1 MKNTLLIIFAFLIS
15 GLSNVAAS
23 QDFAFCNINELSGI
37 SMREIT
43 AVVRDDDGF
52 VWAASRTGVL
62 RVAADDC
69 RLYQLPFATT
79 DVMQV
84 KMACR
89 GGLLVVA
96 TQNGQIFRYNRVLNK
111 FDRWFVLSSLLG
123 NEDWVT
129 NLLIDTDGKVW
140 ISTSTG
146 IFFWTGEEVVQ
157 AFDDI
162 TGISNITPLEGCYAL
177 AFVQSSIYRIDTHNR
192 TQTKLQGHLPY
203 IISSARYDAHTRRV
217 WIGTYN
223 AGLWRYDLAGQI
235 VRKATV
241 PQFPKFIVRD
251 ILIPDTTSLWVG
263 VDGGGIWIL
272 DSEACQVRQVLRENL
287 DNPSSLRGN
296 SVYSLLVDDRHRVW
310 TATNSGGLQ
319 YTEITRSNVEHL
331 VHGINNPQSLHN
343 NEVNHIVTD
352 SRGNLWIAT
361 NDGISLRDARTH
373 KWKQLYSGCQQVFLS
388 LVTDKKGHIYAGTY
402 GGGLYV
408 LDEATG
414 RELHHYTGND
424 GNIFGAGG
432 FVFATYVDSAGDVWM
447 GGVKGNVYCCHA
459 ASGKLRMYDTQP
471 VYCFAELSP
480 GQILLGCAYGLL
492 LMDKK
497 TGKFD
502 VLLSGYTVHDIAVA
516 GRTIWVCTSGGGL
529 IGLDMHTAE
538 QVRITT
544 QQGLPSNYTKSILLI
559 GNNLWI
565 GTDNGLC
572 CYNLFHKQVRTFA
585 TQQQLASASFSVNAA
600 CQLPDG
606 RLAFGSNNGL
616 VLFHPDK
623 INTVHSSG
631 RIYFSD
637 IRVSGRSIRETVDFN
652 LSVPIDSL
660 STLHLDYPQN
670 SFTLSVLP
678 LGCVSK
684 SVSFS
689 WKLVGQD
696 ETWSTY
702 TTNRYINYT
711 NLPAGNY
718 MLYIRLYDGSLLSRR
733 QLSIV
738 VEPPFWQT
746 IWFRLLVVAVIAG
759 LLFLAVRHYIQ
770 YLHRRYSDEK
780 IRFFTRMAHDI
791 RTSLMLIKAPIEE
804 LHKEKSLSPWGTKC
818 LALASEQTTRLSD
831 TATQLLDFEKL
842 DVGCEQPVFTDFNLT
857 DLIRRR
863 TGIYASY
870 AAGKQID
877 VKVDLTPEDYWVQA
891 DVHMLERVV
900 DNLLSNAVKYSTSG
914 GHIEVTFTGKA
925 NEWMLRV
932 KDYGMGISKAAQR
945 KLFHEFY
952 RSDNAV
958 NAQIVGSGIGLLMT
972 KRYISIHGGKIAV
985 TSELGIGTT
994 FDITVP
1000 LRPASQTKTADA
1012 SVADKIE
1019 MPESGDMEVHDMHIL
1034 IVEDNHAL
1042 REFMVHPLRE
1052 HFRVTTAN
1060 DGQQAWEMLNDLQ
1073 PDLVVSDVVMP
1084 RMDGFELC
1092 RRIKSTY
1099 ETSHI
1104 PVILLTALSDKTNQL
1119 HGLGLGA
1126 DNYLVKPFDMALLA
1140 SRITSI
1146 IRNRRTVLQKAIET
1160 KRDDVRSIVANRM
1173 NDEFIKKAVECVRAN
1188 IANENFG
1195 KEEFASALALSQSLL
1210 YKKIKALTNLSVVEF
1225 IRSIRLNYAMEKLRS
1240 GEYNVTEVS
1249 EMCGFNTSAYFS
1261 KVFKEYFGKT
1271 PTEVMQ
1277 SSAL

>member
-241 PQFPKFIVRD
+241 PQFPKLIVRD

-343 NEVNHIVTD
+343 NEVNHIVID

-780 IRFFTRMAHDI
+780 IRFFTRMVHDI

-877 VKVDLTPEDYWVQA
+877 VKADLTPEDYWVQA
-891 DVHMLERVV
+891 DVRMLERVV

-1000 LRPASQTKTADA
+1000 LRPASQTKIADA

-1225 IRSIRLNYAMEKLRS
+1225 IRSIRLNYAMELLCS
-1240 GEYNVTEVS
+1240 GKFNVTEVS
-1249 EMCGFNTSAYFS
+1249 EMCGFNTPAYFS
-1261 KVFKEYFGKT
+1261 RVFKEFFGKT
-1271 PTEVMQ
+1271 PTEVI
-1277 SSAL
+1277 

>member
-241 PQFPKFIVRD
+241 PQFPKLIVRD

-343 NEVNHIVTD
+343 NEVNHIVID

-877 VKVDLTPEDYWVQA
+877 VKADLTPEDYWVQA
-891 DVHMLERVV
+891 DVRMLERVV

-1000 LRPASQTKTADA
+1000 LRPASQTKIADA

-1271 PTEVMQ
+1271 PTEV
-1277 SSAL
+1277 L

>member
-241 PQFPKFIVRD
+241 PQFPKLIVRD

-343 NEVNHIVTD
+343 NEVNHIVID

-877 VKVDLTPEDYWVQA
+877 VKADLTPEDYWVQA
-891 DVHMLERVV
+891 DVRMLERVV

-1000 LRPASQTKTADA
+1000 LRPASQTKIADA

-1099 ETSHI
+1099 ETSYI

-1225 IRSIRLNYAMEKLRS
+1225 IRSIRLNYAMELLCS
-1240 GEYNVTEVS
+1240 GKFNVTEVS
-1249 EMCGFNTSAYFS
+1249 EMCGFNTPAYFS
-1261 KVFKEYFGKT
+1261 RVFKEFFGKT
-1271 PTEVMQ
+1271 PTEVI
-1277 SSAL
+1277 

>member
-241 PQFPKFIVRD
+241 PQFPKLIVRD

-343 NEVNHIVTD
+343 NEVNHIVID

-877 VKVDLTPEDYWVQA
+877 VKADLTPEDYWVQA
-891 DVHMLERVV
+891 DVRMLERVV

-1000 LRPASQTKTADA
+1000 LRPASQTKIADA

-1225 IRSIRLNYAMEKLRS
+1225 IRSIRLNYAMELLCS
-1240 GEYNVTEVS
+1240 GKFNVTEVS
-1249 EMCGFNTSAYFS
+1249 EMCGFNTPAYFS
-1261 KVFKEYFGKT
+1261 RVFKEFFGKT
-1271 PTEVMQ
+1271 PTEVI
-1277 SSAL
+1277 

>member
-241 PQFPKFIVRD
+241 PQFPKLIVRD

-343 NEVNHIVTD
+343 NEVNHIVID

-585 TQQQLASASFSVNAA
+585 TQQQLVSASFSVNAA

-877 VKVDLTPEDYWVQA
+877 VKTDLTPEDYWVQA

-914 GHIEVTFTGKA
+914 EHIEVTFTGKA

-1000 LRPASQTKTADA
+1000 LRPASQTKIADA

-1225 IRSIRLNYAMEKLRS
+1225 IRSIRLNYAMELLCS
-1240 GEYNVTEVS
+1240 GKFNVTEVS
-1249 EMCGFNTSAYFS
+1249 EMCGFNTPAYFS
-1261 KVFKEYFGKT
+1261 RVFKEFFGKT
-1271 PTEVMQ
+1271 PTEVI
-1277 SSAL
+1277 

>member
-140 ISTSTG
+140 ISTSIG

-241 PQFPKFIVRD
+241 PQFPKLIVRD

-343 NEVNHIVTD
+343 NEVNHIVID

-877 VKVDLTPEDYWVQA
+877 VKADLTPEDYWVQA
-891 DVHMLERVV
+891 DVRMLERVV

-1000 LRPASQTKTADA
+1000 LRPASQTKIADA

-1225 IRSIRLNYAMEKLRS
+1225 IRSIRLNYAMELLCS
-1240 GEYNVTEVS
+1240 GKFNVTEVS
-1249 EMCGFNTSAYFS
+1249 EMCGFNTPAYFS
-1261 KVFKEYFGKT
+1261 RVFKEFFGKT
-1271 PTEVMQ
+1271 PTEVI
-1277 SSAL
+1277 

>member
-241 PQFPKFIVRD
+241 PQFPKLIVRD

-296 SVYSLLVDDRHRVW
+296 SVYSLLVDDRHWVW

-343 NEVNHIVTD
+343 NEVNHIVID

-877 VKVDLTPEDYWVQA
+877 VKADLTPEDYWVQA
-891 DVHMLERVV
+891 DVRMLERVV

-1000 LRPASQTKTADA
+1000 LRPASQTKIADA

-1225 IRSIRLNYAMEKLRS
+1225 IRSIRLNYAMELLCS
-1240 GEYNVTEVS
+1240 GKFNVTEVS
-1249 EMCGFNTSAYFS
+1249 EMCGFNTPAYFS
-1261 KVFKEYFGKT
+1261 RVFKEFFGKT
-1271 PTEVMQ
+1271 PTEVI
-1277 SSAL
+1277 

>member
-241 PQFPKFIVRD
+241 PQFPKLIVRD

-343 NEVNHIVTD
+343 NEVNHIVID

-447 GGVKGNVYCCHA
+447 GGVKGNVYCCYA

-877 VKVDLTPEDYWVQA
+877 VKADLTPEDYWVQA
-891 DVHMLERVV
+891 DVRMLERVV

-1000 LRPASQTKTADA
+1000 LRPASQTKIADA

-1225 IRSIRLNYAMEKLRS
+1225 IRSIRLNYAMELLCS
-1240 GEYNVTEVS
+1240 GKFNVTEVS
-1249 EMCGFNTSAYFS
+1249 EMCGFNTPAYFS
-1261 KVFKEYFGKT
+1261 RVFKEFFGKT
-1271 PTEVMQ
+1271 PTEVI
-1277 SSAL
+1277 

>member
-1 MKNTLLIIFAFLIS
+1 MKNTLLLIFAFLLS
-15 GLSNVAAS
+15 EFSNVAVS
-23 QDFAFCNINELSGI
+23 QDFAFCNINNLSGI
-37 SMREIT
+37 SMREVT

-62 RVAADDC
+62 RVATDD
-69 RLYQLPFATT
+69 YQLYSLPFTTT
-79 DVMQV
+79 DVMQI

-111 FDRWFVLSSLLG
+111 FDLWFTFSSLLG

-129 NLLIDTDGKVW
+129 NLLIDVDGKVW

-146 IFFWTGEEVVQ
+146 IFLWTGEEIVR
-157 AFDDI
+157 AFDNI
-162 TGISNITPLEGCYAL
+162 AGISNMTLLEGCYAL
-177 AFVQSSIYRIDTHNR
+177 AFVQSSIYRINTRNR
-192 TQTKLQGHLPY
+192 TKTKLQGHLPY
-203 IISSARYDAHTRRV
+203 IISSARYDAHTHRV

-223 AGLWRYDLAGQI
+223 AGLWQYDLIDQML
-235 VRKATV
+235 RKAAI
-241 PQFPKFIVRD
+241 PQFPKLIVRD

-296 SVYSLLVDDRHRVW
+296 SVYSLLVDDHRVW
-310 TATNSGGLQ
+310 TATNSEGLQ

-361 NDGISLRDARTH
+361 NDGISLREAYTH
-373 KWKQLYSGCQQVFLS
+373 RWKQLYRGCQQVFLS
-388 LVTDKKGHIYAGTY
+388 LATDKKGRIYAGTY
-402 GGGLYV
+402 GEGLYV
-408 LDEATG
+408 LDETTG
-414 RELHHYTGND
+414 RKLHHYTSRD

-432 FVFATYVDSAGDVWM
+432 FVFATYVDSEGDVWM
-447 GGVKGNVYCCHA
+447 GGVKGNVYCCNA
-459 ASGKLRMYDTQP
+459 IDGKLRTYDTQL

-492 LMDKK
+492 LMDKE
-497 TGKFD
+497 TGKLD
-502 VLLSGYTVHDIAVA
+502 ILLSGYTVHDIAVA
-516 GRTIWVCTSGGGL
+516 DRIIWVCTSGGV
-529 IGLDMHTAE
+529 IGLNMHTAE

-544 QQGLPSNYTKSILLI
+544 QQGLPSNYTKSILLAN
-559 GNNLWI
+559 NNLWI

-572 CYNLFHKQVRTFA
+572 CYNLFHKQIRTFA
-585 TQQQLASASFSVNAA
+585 TQPQLANVSFSVNAA

-606 RLAFGSNNGL
+606 RLAFGSNNGV
-616 VLFHPDK
+616 VLFYPSK
-623 INTVHSSG
+623 INTIHPSG

-637 IRVSGRSIRETVDFN
+637 IHVSGRSIRETVDFN

-660 STLHLDYPQN
+660 STLHLNYPQN

-678 LGCVSK
+678 LGSVSK

-689 WKLVGQD
+689 WRLVGQD

-718 MLYIRLYDGSLLSRR
+718 TLCIRLYDGSLLSQR

-746 IWFRLLVVAVIAG
+746 VWFRLLVVTVIIS
-759 LLFLAVRHYIQ
+759 LLFLVIRYYVQ
-770 YLHRRYSDEK
+770 YLHHRYSNEK

-804 LHKEKSLSPWGTKC
+804 LHKEKSLSQWGTRC
-818 LALASEQTTRLSD
+818 LTLASEQTARLSD
-831 TATQLLDFEKL
+831 TVTQLLDFEKL
-842 DVGCEQPVFTDFNLT
+842 DVGCEQPLFTDFNLT

-877 VKVDLTPEDYWVQA
+877 IKVDLMPEDYWVQA
-891 DVHMLERVV
+891 DVRMLERVV

-914 GHIEVTFTGKA
+914 ELIEVTFTGKA
-925 NEWMLRV
+925 TEWVLRV
-932 KDYGMGISKAAQR
+932 KDYGIGISKAAQR

-972 KRYISIHGGKIAV
+972 KRYISIHGGKITV
-985 TSELGIGTT
+985 TSELGVGTT

-1000 LRPASQTKTADA
+1000 LRLASQMKTADVP
-1012 SVADKIE
+1012 VADKIE
-1019 MPESGDMEVHDMHIL
+1019 MSENGDLAVHDMHIL

-1042 REFMVHPLRE
+1042 CEFMVHPLRE

-1073 PDLVVSDVVMP
+1073 PDLIVSDVVMP

-1092 RRIKSTY
+1092 RKIKSTY

-1146 IRNRRTVLQKAIET
+1146 IRNRRTVLQKALEA

-1277 SSAL
+1277 NSAL